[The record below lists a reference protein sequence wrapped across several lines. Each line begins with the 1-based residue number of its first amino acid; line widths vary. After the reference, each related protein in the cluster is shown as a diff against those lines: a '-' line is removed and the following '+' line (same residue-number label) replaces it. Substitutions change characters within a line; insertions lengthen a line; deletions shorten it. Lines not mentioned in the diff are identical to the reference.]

1 MKQRILMLVL
11 MAVALLT
18 ATSTGHDQVAKATIP
33 WCPPLCGN

>member
-18 ATSTGHDQVAKATIP
+18 ATSTGRDQQTKATIP